1 MDKFVVAKDKIKR
14 LSATYDQL
22 RATIDTAQPLDIV
35 REFEIRAADRDLRA
49 ACHEHNALTA
59 EVTEVVVL
67 VVVLAVAIHL
77 NGKNNHFR
85 FSLFSLYPR
94 IN

>member
-59 EVTEVVVL
+59 EVC
-67 VVVLAVAIHL
+67 
-77 NGKNNHFR
+77 
-85 FSLFSLYPR
+85 
-94 IN
+94 